1 MRFTKD
7 HRGNLVMTD
16 QRPALSDKPRRKVQE
31 VAVWPDGVETPI
43 SRDRSG
49 GVYRC
54 AGHAACKLS
63 DLKADLRYAVPDIR
77 FERRAR

>member
-16 QRPALSDKPRRKVQE
+16 QRPALSDKPRRKTQE
-31 VAVWPDGVETPI
+31 VAILPDGTEAPI
-43 SRDRSG
+43 TRVRSA

-54 AGHAACKLS
+54 ANLEARKVS
-63 DLKADLRYAVPDIR
+63 DLKADLRIDHPGVR
-77 FERRAR
+77 FERRA

>member
-16 QRPALSDKPRRKVQE
+16 QRPALSDKPRRKTQE
-31 VAVWPDGVETPI
+31 VAIWPDGIEVPVKYI
-43 SRDRSG
+43 RSERL
-49 GVYRC
+49 YRC

-63 DLKADLRYAVPDIR
+63 DLKADLRNAVPDIR
-77 FERRAR
+77 FERRA